1 MVLVDITRSFIVVA
15 ITSLRTTSKPL
26 SKLIYEVSY
35 RDYKVNILSN
45 IIVLVPSISFLTY
58 DIILCD
64 VLCDCGHMPLH
75 HSRKEI
81 LNQEKIDKEKK
92 NISV

>member
-1 MVLVDITRSFIVVA
+1 MVLVDITKSFIVVA

-35 RDYKVNILSN
+35 RDHKVNMFSN
-45 IIVLVPSISFLTY
+45 IIVLVPSISFLIY
-58 DIILCD
+58 DIILCN

-81 LNQEKIDKEKK
+81 LKEKY
-92 NISV
+92 